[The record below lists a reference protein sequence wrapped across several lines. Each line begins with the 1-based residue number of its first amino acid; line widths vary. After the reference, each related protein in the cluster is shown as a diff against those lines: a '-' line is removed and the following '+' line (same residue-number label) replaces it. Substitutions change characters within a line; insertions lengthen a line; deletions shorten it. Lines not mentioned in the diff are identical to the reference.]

1 MSRVLTARPSNAEDM
16 APWQITL
23 SNKLQDL
30 LQEAHLKRT
39 VLTHFIQSFP
49 RPTGEEAIEEVTM
62 AIQIAYNMTTGPA
75 EARARQLMQ
84 PGQADYIGTR
94 PTCILMWSMADH
106 SPVAGPKRQ

>member
-39 VLTHFIQSFP
+39 VLTHFIKSFP
-49 RPTGEEAIEEVTM
+49 RPTGEQAIENGKAHDRKRAPWDAGILEKGNGT
-62 AIQIAYNMTTGPA
+62 QISD
-75 EARARQLMQ
+75 RAAKQT
-84 PGQADYIGTR
+84 P
-94 PTCILMWSMADH
+94 
-106 SPVAGPKRQ
+106 